1 MCGETPDPQTTGDAV
16 APRPL
21 SRDDTVPAVLHPGTS
36 RSQRGLLSP
45 PVLTLRLRK
54 NQAPGSPVGFLDP
67 KVPWMTQGS
76 CSSLCW
82 SLRPRLT
89 LTVQAGT
96 AGLLTETQGDGNWEE
111 TSACQGLVLREL
123 SNFK

>member
-21 SRDDTVPAVLHPGTS
+21 SRDVTVAAVLHPGTS
-36 RSQRGLLSP
+36 RSQRSLLSP
-45 PVLTLRLRK
+45 PVLTLRL
-54 NQAPGSPVGFLDP
+54 QEEPGSGVPRGFSGS
-67 KVPWMTQGS
+67 KVPQTTQGS

-96 AGLLTETQGDGNWEE
+96 AGLLTETQGDGNWDE

-123 SNFK
+123 SNFR